1 MRFISQVV
9 QTESASLLYCHCA
22 FGDLVPEAKRRHL
35 MEALS
40 ASGRSFKAV
49 DDLCRLVAT
58 GDRDLQEW
66 MGQQELTVV
75 ACYPRAVRG
84 LLMAAGIRLDGRTLN
99 VFNLREQTIEEILAA
114 LPPPGVVG
122 ERLTVEPPQRQGSWT
137 PWFPVIDRDRC
148 HNCKQCLSFCLFG
161 VYELSAEGVV
171 EVRQP
176 QSCKANC
183 PACARICPEV
193 AIQFP
198 KLNEAPL
205 NGAAILD
212 EQLERTKVK
221 VNLDQMLG
229 SDVYTAL
236 AERRK
241 KARHRRLLAVSPA
254 ETPPQ

>member
-1 MRFISQVV
+1 L
-9 QTESASLLYCHCA
+9 LLYCHCA
-22 FGDLVPEAKRRHL
+22 FTSRVPEEKRARFWD
-35 MEALS
+35 ALA
-40 ASGRSFKAV
+40 ASGRRFWAV
-49 DDLCRLVAT
+49 DDLCRLAAT
-58 GDRDLQEW
+58 RDPALRQW
-66 MGQQELTVV
+66 MEQTELTVV

-84 LLMAAGIRLDGRTLN
+84 LLSAAGACWDGRKLQ
-99 VFNLREQTIEEILAA
+99 VYNLRDQAVEEILGA
-114 LPPPGVVG
+114 LPAPEGGDGRPTA
-122 ERLTVEPPQRQGSWT
+122 EMPQRQGSWT

-161 VYELSAEGVV
+161 VYELSAEGIV

-176 QSCKANC
+176 QSCKNNC

-205 NGAAILD
+205 NGAPILD
-212 EQLERTKVK
+212 EQLERAKVK

-229 SDVYTAL
+229 SDAYAAL

-241 KARHRRLLAVSPA
+241 KARQRRLFAV
-254 ETPPQ
+254 TPTDLTPGDAP